1 MKKIIFVSDIEWDTD
16 DGYDGEDQE
25 LTLPAEIEIPVSEL
39 LYEDETQD
47 DIDEEE
53 IEDRVADYL
62 SDQYGFCVYG
72 FHVNSI
78 TMEG

>member
-1 MKKIIFVSDIEWDTD
+1 MTRFFISDIEWDTD
-16 DGYDGEDQE
+16 DGYDGESQE
-25 LTLPAEIEIPVSEL
+25 LALPHEIEIPVSEL
-39 LYEDETQD
+39 LYEDETPD
-47 DIDEEE
+47 DIDTEE
-53 IEDRVADYL
+53 IENRIADYL